1 MRTLNLMG
9 RSIIFIAIL
18 CILNSADA
26 QHRGDN
32 MAFQGLAVPNGNG
45 VKALAMGGAY
55 TSISGDVNSLFWN
68 PAGLAGI
75 EGLQFSFGV
84 NSYQKMW
91 RENQVYRPNR
101 QFVTMSFIL
110 DGLYVPDPAYNGA
123 YDYEVFRNDTNYVV
137 NEPLL
142 GLDYYSKEAADWQKD
157 VNDFDLDHVVI
168 GVPFK
173 LAGKKFVISAAYNKR
188 YQILDYDRNHTYL
201 VPHLGYTYYQGIVD
215 RISDPADSIRVYW
228 SDYERERT
236 GNIWNVNTA
245 LAVELSEHLKL
256 GLGINGSLGETN
268 DSQELNRVAYFDL
281 VDANKFRF
289 SYDTLDVQT
298 TGTSKF
304 SAISFNIGA
313 IIDFENISLGLK
325 IVPSYKIKRDWDYTT
340 TDTSN
345 YSSVTPSGQDAMK
358 VPISYAVGISFNPVK
373 QFRIAFDLENTKYSQ
388 SDFTLANQDT
398 THRDWVDQTI
408 IGVGIEYK
416 PWDWLSLLGGYR
428 SVPETFVPDGTAF
441 RDRGPTAESF
451 TFGVSLKALFGYFDV
466 AYEIRSMKY
475 YDSYFSNTNYALE
488 TFNNLSVGYTITF

>member
-1 MRTLNLMG
+1 MITLDSMG
-9 RSIIFIAIL
+9 RSIMFTIIL
-18 CILNSADA
+18 CILTSADA

-32 MAFQGLAVPNGNG
+32 LAFQGLAIPNGNG

-75 EGLQFSFGV
+75 EALQFSFQV

-110 DGLYVPDPAYNGA
+110 DGLYVPDPAYNGE
-123 YDYEVFRNDTNYVV
+123 YDYEVFTIDTNYVV

-142 GLDYYSKEAADWQKD
+142 GKDYYSKEAADWQKD
-157 VNDFDLDHVVI
+157 VNDFALDHIVI

-188 YQILDYDRNHTYL
+188 YQILNYDRNHTFL
-201 VPHLGYTYYQGIVD
+201 VPHLGYTYYQGIID

-228 SDYERERT
+228 SGYERERI
-236 GNIWNVNTA
+236 GDIWNINTA
-245 LAVELSEHLKL
+245 LAVELSEQFKL
-256 GLGINGSLGETN
+256 GLGINRSIGETN
-268 DSQELNRVAYFDL
+268 DSQELNRVGYFDL

-304 SAISFNIGA
+304 NAISFNIGT
-313 IIDFENISLGLK
+313 ILEFEHISLGLR
-325 IVPSYKIKRDWDYTT
+325 IVPSYKIKREWDYK
-340 TDTSN
+340 TDTTNFSPVT
-345 YSSVTPSGQDAMK
+345 SSGEDEMK
-358 VPISYAVGISFNPVK
+358 APISYAVGISFNPVK

-388 SDFTLANQDT
+388 SGFTRDLANPDT
-398 THRDWVDQTI
+398 THWLVDQTI

-428 SVPETFVPDGTAF
+428 NLPETFVPDGAAI

-451 TFGVSLKALFGYFDV
+451 TFGVSLKALFGRFDV

>member
-1 MRTLNLMG
+1 MRILYLMR
-9 RSIIFIAIL
+9 RSIIYITIV
-18 CILNSADA
+18 CISTSADA

-32 MAFQGLAVPNGNG
+32 LAFQGLAIPNGNG

-55 TSISGDVNSLFWN
+55 TSVSGDINSLFWN

-91 RENQVYRPNR
+91 RENQVYRGNR
-101 QFVTMSFIL
+101 QFVNMSFIL
-110 DGLYVPDPAYNGA
+110 DGLYVPDPAYNGE

-137 NEPLL
+137 NEPII
-142 GLDYYSKEAADWQKD
+142 GKDYYSEEVADWQKD
-157 VNDFDLDHVVI
+157 ENNSDLDHVVI
-168 GVPFK
+168 GIPFK

-188 YQILDYDRNHTYL
+188 YQIMDYDRNHTYL
-201 VPHLGYTYYQGIVD
+201 LPHLGYTYYQGIVD
-215 RISDPADSIRVYW
+215 RVADPVDSMRVYW
-228 SDYERERT
+228 SDYERVRT

-245 LAVELSEHLKL
+245 LAVELTEYFKL
-256 GLGINGSLGETN
+256 GLGINGSSGETN
-268 DSQELNRVAYFDL
+268 DSQELSRVAYFDL
-281 VDANKFRF
+281 VDANEFRF

-313 IIDFENISLGLK
+313 IIDFEHISLGLK
-325 IVPSYKIKRDWDYTT
+325 IVPSYKIKREWDYTT
-340 TDTSN
+340 DTTNTSPVI
-345 YSSVTPSGQDAMK
+345 SSGKDEMK
-358 VPISYAVGISFNPVK
+358 VPISYAVGMSFNPVK

-416 PWDWLSLLGGYR
+416 LWDWLSLLGGYR
-428 SVPETFVPDGTAF
+428 NVPETFVPDGAPF
-441 RDRGPTAESF
+441 KDRGPNTESF
-451 TFGVSLKALFGYFDV
+451 TFGVSLEALFGRFDV

-475 YDSYFSNTNYALE
+475 YDSYFSNTNYVLE
-488 TFNNLSVGYTITF
+488 TFNNLLVGCTIIF